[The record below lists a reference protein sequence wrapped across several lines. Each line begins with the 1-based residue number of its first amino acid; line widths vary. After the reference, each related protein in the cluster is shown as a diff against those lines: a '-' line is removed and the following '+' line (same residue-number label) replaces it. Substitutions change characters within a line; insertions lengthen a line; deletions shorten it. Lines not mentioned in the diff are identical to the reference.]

1 MFWALSPCSTMLK
14 QSLKSITS
22 ALCLESFSGVL
33 SNHQVNIWCVES
45 GPLVLNCPNIHQ
57 NREVSV
63 RCLEFISRTS
73 IKRQSRC
80 PIFWVGPLA
89 TTSKPEMYQGLDSAK
104 NTSLYPGSSKY
115 SLYLYGIRKHF
126 STFTSFPSWKHC
138 LFFYLLSSK
147 VGRSVLWSKVWSQ
160 LKIKDGYI
168 RWVDCNL
175 SSL

>member
-104 NTSLYPGSSKY
+104 NTSLYPGSSEY
-115 SLYLYGIRKHF
+115 SLYLPLRDSKVF
-126 STFTSFPSWKHC
+126 LNLQK
-138 LFFYLLSSK
+138 FFFMEALSILLSAIFK
-147 VGRSVLWSKVWSQ
+147 RQKKPAMEQ
-160 LKIKDGYI
+160 
-168 RWVDCNL
+168 
-175 SSL
+175 SLESAQN